1 MTSIVDGPPRPVAAP
16 RPRTRAGWFG
26 QLLLRLHFYAGVLV
40 GPFILI
46 AALSGA
52 LYALSPTIEQAVYAR
67 ELRAPVTATT
77 VPLAAQIEAAEAHLA
92 ASGDGDGAVLSAV
105 RPAPEPGDTTR
116 VMFTQEGL
124 GASESRAVFVDPGTA
139 EVRGDQIVYGTSG
152 SLPLRTWI
160 SNTHRSLH
168 LGDAGRLYS
177 ELAASW
183 LGVVVLA
190 GVGLWVIRAL
200 RSRSRRDMLRP
211 NTRAKGYRRLFSWH
225 TSIGIWIAVGALFL
239 AATGIT
245 WSTYGGANVSQ
256 VRTALDWGTPSV
268 NTALDADGEGSH
280 AGDHAGHAGHD
291 GTAATPTGEANP
303 ATFDAVLAIA
313 QRVNV
318 DTGLVQITPPS
329 EPGTAWTVREIQR
342 GYPTQV
348 DSVAIDGTTMEVV
361 DRVDFADY
369 SLAAKLATW
378 GIAIHMGTMFGLANQ
393 IVMFALALGI
403 AALVVLGY
411 AMWWKRRP
419 TRRDALVGVPP
430 ARGALRGAPWW
441 GIAAVGLAALAIGL
455 WLPAIGVTLA
465 VFVVLDAVIG
475 VLRARRERRAGATSP
490 DAPASRP

>member
-1 MTSIVDGPPRPVAAP
+1 MTSTLDRPPRPAQAP
-16 RPRTRAGWFG
+16 RPRSRSGWFG
-26 QLLLRLHFYAGVLV
+26 QLLLRLHFYAGILV

-139 EVRGDQIVYGTSG
+139 EIRGDEIVYGTSG

-190 GVGLWVIRAL
+190 GVGLWVIRA
-200 RSRSRRDMLRP
+200 RRARSRRDMLRP

-225 TSIGIWIAVGALFL
+225 TSIGVWVAVGALFL

-256 VRTALDWGTPSV
+256 ARTALDWGTPSV
-268 NTALDADGEGSH
+268 NTVLDADAGAS
-280 AGDHAGHAGHD
+280 AGDDHAGHD
-291 GTAATPTGEANP
+291 GPAAAPTGEANP

-318 DTGLVQITPPS
+318 DTGLVQITPPA
-329 EPGTAWTVREIQR
+329 EAGTAWTVREIQR
-342 GYPTQV
+342 GYPTQM
-348 DSVAIDGTTMEVV
+348 DAVAIDGTTMEVV

-378 GIAIHMGTMFGLANQ
+378 GIAIHMGTMFGLLNQ
-393 IVMFALALGI
+393 VVMFALALGI

-419 TRRDALVGVPP
+419 TRSDALVGSPP

-441 GIAAVGLAALAIGL
+441 GIGAVGIAALAIGV
-455 WLPAIGVTLA
+455 WLPLIGVTLA
-465 VFVVLDAVIG
+465 AFVVIDVAIGAVRSR
-475 VLRARRERRAGATSP
+475 RARAAATATSP
-490 DAPASRP
+490 DATASRP

>member
-1 MTSIVDGPPRPVAAP
+1 MTSTLDRPSRPAAAP
-16 RPRTRAGWFG
+16 RPRSRSGWFG
-26 QLLLRLHFYAGVLV
+26 EMLLRLHFYAGILV

-139 EVRGDQIVYGTSG
+139 EIRGDQIVYGTSG

-183 LGVVVLA
+183 LGVVV
-190 GVGLWVIRAL
+190 
-200 RSRSRRDMLRP
+200 
-211 NTRAKGYRRLFSWH
+211 NT
-225 TSIGIWIAVGALFL
+225 V
-239 AATGIT
+239 
-245 WSTYGGANVSQ
+245 
-256 VRTALDWGTPSV
+256 
-268 NTALDADGEGSH
+268 LDAD
-280 AGDHAGHAGHD
+280 AGASAGDDHAGHAGHD
-291 GTAATPTGEANP
+291 GPAATPMGEANP

-318 DTGLVQITPPS
+318 DTGLVQITPPA
-329 EPGTAWTVREIQR
+329 EAGTAWTVREIQR

-361 DRVDFADY
+361 DRVDVADY

-378 GIAIHMGTMFGLANQ
+378 GIAIHMGTMFGLLNQ
-393 IVMFALALGI
+393 VVMFALALGI

-419 TRRDALVGVPP
+419 TRSDALVGRPP

-441 GIAAVGLAALAIGL
+441 GIGAVGLAALAIGV
-455 WLPAIGVTLA
+455 WLPLIGVTLA
-465 VFVVLDAVIG
+465 AFVVIDVAIGAV
-475 VLRARRERRAGATSP
+475 RARRSRAAATATSP
-490 DAPASRP
+490 DATASRP